1 MRRRRCVHGVF
12 RDGERFVTD
21 DRFRFLSM
29 PAGAPRMG
37 VFYSGS
43 SKNLLP
49 RKRFVTDDRFRFL
62 SMPAGTPRMG
72 VFDAESSMNSSP
84 GKPSFTVHSANYLR

>member
-29 PAGAPRMG
+29 PAG
-37 VFYSGS
+37 
-43 SKNLLP
+43 
-49 RKRFVTDDRFRFL
+49 
-62 SMPAGTPRMG
+62 TPRMG
-72 VFDAESSMNSSP
+72 VFDAESSVN
-84 GKPSFTVHSANYLR
+84 